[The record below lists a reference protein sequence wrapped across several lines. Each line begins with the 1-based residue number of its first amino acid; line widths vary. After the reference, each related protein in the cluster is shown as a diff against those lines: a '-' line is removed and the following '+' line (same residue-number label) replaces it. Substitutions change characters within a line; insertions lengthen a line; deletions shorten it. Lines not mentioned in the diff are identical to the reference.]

1 MNEYHLRRQ
10 LGKFSAD
17 PGFAELQSSY
27 GRIREEVRKRGG
39 GGGAGIAHVKV
50 ENNSILAAS

>member
-27 GRIREEVRKRGG
+27 GRIREKVRKGG
-39 GGGAGIAHVKV
+39 GGGGQVLHMLK
-50 ENNSILAAS
+50 